1 MSGHLPVLLCFISR
15 ILIFKQQGQKT
26 NREEEDETIQG
37 SILGGRSKKLDSDFS
52 QIQIKGVDNNFLF
65 MANLENDPLLLTFL
79 D

>member
-26 NREEEDETIQG
+26 NREEEDEAIQG
-37 SILGGRSKKLDSDFS
+37 SILGGRSKKLASDFS
-52 QIQIKGVDNNFLF
+52 QIKGVDNNFLF
-65 MANLENDPLLLTFL
+65 IANVGNDPLLLTFL